1 MAELVA
7 ENTFASLIPQCL
19 AAVEILHEFLAKD
32 NFCQLGRERIKSET
46 TSGLYILRGPP
57 FEQKCRK
64 KIHATYL
71 TMNAFAPP
79 PFTLSEN
86 LIIHIN
92 SSS

>member
-46 TSGLYILRGPP
+46 TSGFYILRGPL
-57 FEQKCRK
+57 FEPKCRK
-64 KIHATYL
+64 KKSTQPI
-71 TMNAFAPP
+71 
-79 PFTLSEN
+79 
-86 LIIHIN
+86 
-92 SSS
+92 